1 MFGRLNPQP
10 QTARRLGGASAGR
23 PHVTYEYAKRA
34 LDTAIA
40 LTLLLGGL
48 PLWLLIAGLIKL
60 DSPGPVFYSAV
71 VHGWGCRPFRYYK
84 FRTMWTGA
92 STTCHEAFTASYIQ
106 GSHSSCK
113 LLDDPRVTRVG
124 RLLRVWSLD
133 EVPQLVNVLRG
144 DMSLVGPRPP
154 LTYEFG
160 HYDARARR
168 RLAVR
173 PGITGLQQVT
183 SRGRASFRRLVAT
196 DLLYI
201 RRRSLTLDLAILLRT
216 IPAVLSRRGA
226 G

>member
-1 MFGRLNPQP
+1 M
-10 QTARRLGGASAGR
+10 
-23 PHVTYEYAKRA
+23 TYETTKRA
-34 LDTAIA
+34 LDIV
-40 LTLLLGGL
+40 LSLLLLVVGL

-60 DSPGPVFYSAV
+60 DSPGPVLYSAM
-71 VHGWGCRPFRYYK
+71 VHGQRCRPFRYYK
-84 FRTMWTGA
+84 FRTMRAGA
-92 STTCHEAFTASYIQ
+92 PTTVHEAFAAHYIR
-106 GSHSSCK
+106 GTNTSGK
-113 LLDDPRVTRVG
+113 LLDDPRLTRVG
-124 RLLRVWSLD
+124 RWLRVWSLD

-168 RLAVR
+168 RLEVR

-201 RRRSLTLDLAILLRT
+201 RRRSLALDLVILACT

-226 G
+226 A

>member
-1 MFGRLNPQP
+1 MIYSY
-10 QTARRLGGASAGR
+10 T
-23 PHVTYEYAKRA
+23 KRV
-34 LDTAIA
+34 LDIA
-40 LTLLLGGL
+40 LALLLLVVGL
-48 PLWLLIAGLIKL
+48 PLWLLIAGLVKL

-71 VHGWGCRPFRYYK
+71 VHGRDCRPFRYYK

-92 STTCHEAFTASYIQ
+92 STACHEALTANYIR
-106 GSHSSCK
+106 GVHSRCK
-113 LLDDPRVTRVG
+113 LLDDPRITRVG

-133 EVPQLVNVLRG
+133 EVPQLVNVVRG

-154 LTYEFG
+154 LTYEFQR
-160 HYDARARR
+160 YDARARR

-201 RRRSLTLDLAILLRT
+201 RRQSLTLDLTILLRT

-226 G
+226 A

>member
-1 MFGRLNPQP
+1 M
-10 QTARRLGGASAGR
+10 
-23 PHVTYEYAKRA
+23 TYEYGKRV
-34 LDTAIA
+34 LDVAIA
-40 LTLLLGGL
+40 LVLLLVGL

-60 DSPGPVFYSAV
+60 DSPGPVLYSAV
-71 VHGWGCRPFRYYK
+71 VYGRGCQPFRYYK
-84 FRTMWTGA
+84 FRTMRAGA
-92 STTCHEAFTASYIQ
+92 PTAAHEAFVAAYIR
-106 GSHSSCK
+106 GTHVHTK
-113 LLDDPRVTRVG
+113 LLNDPRVTRAG

-144 DMSLVGPRPP
+144 EMSLVGPRPP

-160 HYDARARR
+160 HHDARARR

-183 SRGRASFRRLVAT
+183 SRGRASYRRLLAT

-201 RRRSLTLDLAILLRT
+201 RRRSLALDLAILLRT

-226 G
+226 A

>member
-1 MFGRLNPQP
+1 MIYDY
-10 QTARRLGGASAGR
+10 T
-23 PHVTYEYAKRA
+23 KRA
-34 LDTAIA
+34 LDIA
-40 LTLLLGGL
+40 LALLLVVVGL
-48 PLWLLIAGLIKL
+48 PLWLLIAAVVKL
-60 DSPGPVFYSAV
+60 DSPGPVFYSAI
-71 VHGWGCRPFRYYK
+71 VHGRGCRPFRYYK

-92 STTCHEAFTASYIQ
+92 STACHEALTASYIQ
-106 GSHSSCK
+106 GVQSCCK

-144 DMSLVGPRPP
+144 EMSLVGPRPP
-154 LTYEFG
+154 LTYEFKL
-160 HYDARARR
+160 YDVRARR

-183 SRGRASFRRLVAT
+183 SRGRVSFRRLVAT

-201 RRRSLTLDLAILLRT
+201 RRRSLALDLVILART

-226 G
+226 A